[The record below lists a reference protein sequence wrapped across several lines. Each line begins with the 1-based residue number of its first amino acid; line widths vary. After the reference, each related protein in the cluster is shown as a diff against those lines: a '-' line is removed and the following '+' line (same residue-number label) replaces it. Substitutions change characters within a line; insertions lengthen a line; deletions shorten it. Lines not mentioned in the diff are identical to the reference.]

1 VSCMMELCGNTDDIP
16 IEIIELKY
24 PLRYHRSEL
33 IADSGGPGRYRG
45 GLGTM
50 REVEV
55 LSDGA
60 RASIQADRTVT
71 KPWGLFGGGGGQNTR
86 YSVVA
91 PDGEV
96 TVVGGRRPDGT
107 YVSAKRSFPL
117 AKGSRLRIE
126 SAGGGGYGDPRERER
141 ELVEDDVANGY
152 VTPEGRASYE

>member
-1 VSCMMELCGNTDDIP
+1 VGNTDDIP

-33 IADSGGPGRYRG
+33 IANSGGPGRFRG

-71 KPWGLFGGGGGQNTR
+71 KPWG
-86 YSVVA
+86 
-91 PDGEV
+91 
-96 TVVGGRRPDGT
+96 TVRRRRRQEHALLGRRAGT
-107 YVSAKRSFPL
+107 ARSRSSA
-117 AKGSRLRIE
+117 A
-126 SAGGGGYGDPRERER
+126 AGP
-141 ELVEDDVANGY
+141 
-152 VTPEGRASYE
+152 TGRT